1 MICVEL
7 SCIATATD
15 NLLILKIN
23 SMSVF
28 LLFQTDS
35 WKSKASRVFFGAF
48 DSRTKALDYA
58 KYNDLYWYNSEV
70 VVVEVILN
78 QFGEF

>member
-1 MICVEL
+1 M
-7 SCIATATD
+7 CIAIVTD
-15 NLLILKIN
+15 NLFIILKIN

-48 DSRTKALDYA
+48 DSRAKALDYA

-70 VVVEVILN
+70 VVVEVVLN
-78 QFGEF
+78 QFGEV

>member
-1 MICVEL
+1 
-7 SCIATATD
+7 
-15 NLLILKIN
+15 
-23 SMSVF
+23 MSVF

-48 DSRTKALDYA
+48 DSRAKALDYA

-78 QFGEF
+78 QF